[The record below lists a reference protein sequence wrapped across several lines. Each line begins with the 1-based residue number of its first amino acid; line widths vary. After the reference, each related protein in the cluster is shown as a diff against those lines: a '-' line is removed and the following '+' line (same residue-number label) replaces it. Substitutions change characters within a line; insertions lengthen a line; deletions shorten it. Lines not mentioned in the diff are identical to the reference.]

1 MPDTAGYDLYSVET
15 AVVPPSSVRAIST
28 NIGFKIRQG
37 YFGKIHARSNFATQF
52 TDVSGG
58 LIDYNYR
65 DPVVVLFFNFSNIH
79 FEGRKG
85 QRFAQIIFQKVAH
98 PVLREVQTF
107 EDCRTFRNQGVF
119 GSTRDKKYP
128 AKFKWQNISQK
139 LSRRIWNGMRG
150 MDS

>member
-1 MPDTAGYDLYSVET
+1 MKFSHDTICATKELPDTAGYDLYSVEI

-85 QRFAQIIFQKVAH
+85 QRFAQIIFQRIAH
-98 PVLREVQTF
+98 SVLREEQIF
-107 EDCRTFRNQGVF
+107 KDCRTFRNQGAF
-119 GSTRDKKYP
+119 GWIGSKKYP
-128 AKFKWQNISQK
+128 AGF
-139 LSRRIWNGMRG
+139 
-150 MDS
+150 